1 MSLTKFKWMIL
12 KILTEKQNPKSSAF
26 LKSFFASFLLF
37 ILVSFQVSAQFKVD
51 VELRNRSEARDGY
64 AKLAVDGATPAFLIS
79 QRTRLIFG
87 YESEKLKIK
96 ITPQDVRIWGDDTNF
111 SLAGSN
117 GNSASLDLFEGFAD
131 IKIGRENW
139 LAIGRQQLSYDNQ
152 SILSNA
158 NWNQNG
164 ISSDA
169 VLLKLRL
176 QKWNLHLAGSW
187 NTAQSLST
195 NNYFPTDRYKSI
207 DFVWLN
213 RQFESGLKLSLVH
226 VAAGRTESDT
236 SNTIYFRQTTGFY
249 SNYTKNNLAV
259 WGDAYYQYGKSQA
272 GKKVSAFLL
281 DVETGYKIKTVSLGA
296 GYSYISGNTETGSNL
311 KTDKLYDPIY
321 RSRHNFNGFIDYY
334 ASYQRQ
340 TAGGG
345 LSDFYLFAE
354 INPSKKLCIR
364 NNLHFYSLAETNPAT
379 PADKNLG
386 TENNLCAKYKFSDW
400 GLLEGGYFFYLPT
413 ESLKTIQGE
422 KNGEFSQ
429 FMYLQLLITPSLF
442 KASK

>member
-1 MSLTKFKWMIL
+1 MTEVKTYAEKKPKYSFCKLKPIQTIVLLT
-12 KILTEKQNPKSSAF
+12 T
-26 LKSFFASFLLF
+26 LLPF
-37 ILVSFQVSAQFKVD
+37 SGFSQFKVD
-51 VELRNRSEARDGY
+51 VELRNRSEVRDGY
-64 AKLAVDGATPAFLIS
+64 AKLSSEDATPAFLIS
-79 QRTRLIFG
+79 QRTRIIFG

-111 SLAGSN
+111 SLSGSN
-117 GNSASLDLFEGFAD
+117 GNNASLDLFEGFAD
-131 IKIGRENW
+131 IKIGKENW
-139 LAIGRQQLSYDNQ
+139 LAVGRQQLSYDNQ

-169 VLLKLRL
+169 VLLKLKL

-187 NTAQSLST
+187 NTSQSLSA

-207 DFVWLN
+207 DFAWLN
-213 RQFESGLKLSLVH
+213 RQFDSGLKLSLVH

-236 SNTIYFRQTTGFY
+236 SNTIYFRQTTGLY
-249 SNYTKNNLAV
+249 SNYTKNNFTI

-272 GKKVSAFLL
+272 GKKVIAFLL
-281 DVETGYKIKTVSLGA
+281 DAEAGYKIKTVSLGG
-296 GYSYISGNTETGSNL
+296 GYSYISGNTESGSNL

-321 RSRHNFNGFIDYY
+321 RSRHNFNGFMDYY
-334 ASYQRQ
+334 SSYQKQ

-345 LSDFYLFAE
+345 LSDFYLFTE

-364 NNLHFYSLAETNPAT
+364 NNLHYYNLAETNPAT
-379 PADKNLG
+379 PADKSLG
-386 TENNLCAKYKFSDW
+386 TENDLCAKYKFSDW

-413 ESLKTIQGE
+413 ESLKTIQGA
-422 KNGEFSQ
+422 KNSGFQQ
-429 FMYLQLLITPSLF
+429 FLYVQLCVTPSLF
-442 KASK
+442 KQSK

>member
-1 MSLTKFKWMIL
+1 MTEVKTY
-12 KILTEKQNPKSSAF
+12 TEKKPKNSSCKIKLIQTAVII
-26 LKSFFASFLLF
+26 AILLPF
-37 ILVSFQVSAQFKVD
+37 SGFAQFKVD
-51 VELRNRSEARDGY
+51 AELRNRSEVRDGY
-64 AKLAVDGATPAFLIS
+64 AKLAADGATPAFQIS

-111 SLAGSN
+111 SLSGSN
-117 GNSASLDLFEGFAD
+117 GNNASLDLFEGFAD
-131 IKIGRENW
+131 IKIGKENW
-139 LAIGRQQLSYDNQ
+139 LAVGRQQLSYDNQ

-169 VLLKLRL
+169 VLMKLKL

-187 NTAQSLST
+187 NTAQSLSA

-207 DFVWLN
+207 DFAWLN
-213 RQFESGLKLSLVH
+213 RQFESGLKLSLIH
-226 VAAGRTESDT
+226 MAAGRTESDT

-249 SNYTKNNLAV
+249 TLYAKKNFTI

-281 DVETGYKIKTVSLGA
+281 DIEVGYKIKTVSLGA

-321 RSRHNFNGFIDYY
+321 RSRHNFNGYMDYY
-334 ASYQRQ
+334 ASYQKQ

-345 LSDFYLFAE
+345 LSDLYLFAE
-354 INPSKKLCIR
+354 IAVSKKLNIR
-364 NNLHFYSLAETNPAT
+364 NNFHFFSLAETNPAT
-379 PADKNLG
+379 PSDKNLG
-386 TENNLCAKYKFSDW
+386 TENDLVAKFKFADW

-413 ESLKTIQGE
+413 ESLKTIQGV
-422 KNGEFSQ
+422 KNGGFSQ
-429 FMYLQLLITPSLF
+429 FLYVQLCVTPSLF
-442 KASK
+442 KQSK

>member
-1 MSLTKFKWMIL
+1 MTEAITF
-12 KILTEKQNPKSSAF
+12 TEKNQKKSWCKIRLIQTAVILAAF
-26 LKSFFASFLLF
+26 LPFSGF
-37 ILVSFQVSAQFKVD
+37 AQFKVD
-51 VELRNRSEARDGY
+51 AELRNRSEVRDGY
-64 AKLAVDGATPAFLIS
+64 AKLAADGATPAFQIS
-79 QRTRLIFG
+79 QRTRISFG
-87 YESEKLKIK
+87 YETEKLKIK

-111 SLAGSN
+111 SLSGSN

-131 IKIGRENW
+131 IKIGKENW
-139 LAIGRQQLSYDNQ
+139 LAVGRQQLSYDNQ

-169 VLLKLRL
+169 VQFKLKL

-187 NTAQSLST
+187 NTAQSLSA
-195 NNYFPTDRYKSI
+195 NNYFSTDRYKSI
-207 DFVWLN
+207 DFAWLN

-236 SNTIYFRQTTGFY
+236 SNTIYFRQTTGLY
-249 SNYTKNNLAV
+249 SNYAKNNLTV

-281 DVETGYKIKTVSLGA
+281 DVEAGYKIKTASLGA

-321 RSRHNFNGFIDYY
+321 RSRHTFNGFMDYY
-334 ASYQRQ
+334 SAYQKQ

-345 LSDFYLFAE
+345 LSDLYLFAE
-354 INPSKKLCIR
+354 INPSKKLSIR
-364 NNLHFYSLAETNPAT
+364 NNFHFFSLAEANPAT

-386 TENNLCAKYKFSDW
+386 TENDLCAKYKFSDW

-413 ESLKTIQGE
+413 ESLKTIQGV
-422 KNGEFSQ
+422 KNGGFSQ
-429 FMYLQLLITPSLF
+429 FLYLQLSITPSLF